1 MDVRNRLKSGL
12 SRLNVRIRENFLA
25 DDLVIRLR
33 WFLLFTGILAVY
45 IGLQVGDDWY
55 VREFATY
62 DWARG
67 LGY

>member
-1 MDVRNRLKSGL
+1 MRL
-12 SRLNVRIRENFLA
+12 RERIRLGVERA
-25 DDLVIRLR
+25 RVAMVSEDLIIRLR
-33 WFLLFTGILAVY
+33 WFLLFTGLLVIY

-55 VREFATY
+55 VKEFATY

>member
-1 MDVRNRLKSGL
+1 MRFTK
-12 SRLNVRIRENFLA
+12 RIRQAAERA
-25 DDLVIRLR
+25 RVAMVSEDIIIRLR
-33 WFLLFTGILAVY
+33 WFLLFTALLAIY

-55 VREFATY
+55 VKEFATY